1 MTLPPTST
9 WHSRRLERQSC
20 PSVAKAT
27 LSLLLCG
34 LLLLSSANAFSV
46 LSQNVALSSSPL
58 TTTKRTTTTTT
69 MPTFYRGS
77 VTTRFAV
84 IYGADGETHHEDNS
98 KISSYSS
105 SSSSSRSSLY
115 YEDPASPAGVS
126 PTMATIM
133 DSLSSETA
141 ALARMVVAF
150 APKEHNLKLDDIQAV
165 HVLNVDVSYIELSA
179 VLCEQYD
186 CLTVAVPVS
195 FPRSCQASAGPSTT
209 TGVESLE
216 DCIVE
221 NVVKLGELAE
231 IKIRDIELGCPRTKI
246 FKSLIQNDNLVDLP
260 FWWVEPTSLLRADC
274 DSMRTLLNDNDFQA
288 ELQALAMKTI
298 SERSDDE
305 YQVDQVGV
313 AAVGPAGMFLRAHA
327 SGHILE
333 LPLGF
338 ASGVAVDVEGLRG
351 SVLDLVEQVEEECL
365 D

>member
-1 MTLPPTST
+1 
-9 WHSRRLERQSC
+9 
-20 PSVAKAT
+20 
-27 LSLLLCG
+27 
-34 LLLLSSANAFSV
+34 
-46 LSQNVALSSSPL
+46 
-58 TTTKRTTTTTT
+58 
-69 MPTFYRGS
+69 
-77 VTTRFAV
+77 V
-84 IYGADGETHHEDNS
+84 IYGADGETRHEDNS
-98 KISSYSS
+98 DISY
-105 SSSSSRSSLY
+105 SSRSSLY
-115 YEDPASPAGVS
+115 YEDAPVS
-126 PTMATIM
+126 TMATIIE
-133 DSLSSETA
+133 SLSSETA

-195 FPRSCQASAGPSTT
+195 FPRSCHAAAGPSSSLT
-209 TGVESLE
+209 TGLESLE
-216 DCIVE
+216 DCVVE

-231 IKIRDIELGCPRTKI
+231 IKIRDIELGCPRTKVW
-246 FKSLIQNDNLVDLP
+246 KSLIQNDNIVDMP

-274 DSMRTLLNDNDFQA
+274 DSMRTLLNEDDFQA

-298 SERSDDE
+298 SERSDEE

-327 SGHILE
+327 SGQILE

-338 ASGVAVDVEGLRG
+338 PSGVAVDVEGLRG
-351 SVLDLVEQVEEECL
+351 SVLDLVEQVEDECL